1 MDFHLFGELPPEIRA
16 EIWKLS
22 LPEVE
27 PEVCIVPSTC
37 DTPQSLLVYTAFP
50 VLMHVCHESRQF
62 VQNSRL
68 SGINL
73 MRPRSAIDT
82 IDFPVPFRPYQPELD
97 TLFCQNQGPASL
109 EDIASEDDFEHV
121 IQETRHLA
129 IPGEKEFL
137 DLVAWVLT
145 FYFPKLET
153 LSVVVGDPS
162 NGSCFGSYFD
172 TPKTRC
178 KLRQINAGGT
188 HIYKVDVKDL
198 DGTQTWDPSHLSR
211 CMAEYTQELEKII
224 EECFN
229 DMDRTLRRAHRW
241 WNRESK
247 TFRRVQYL
255 TQTFVEYEAGSTFRL
270 ESIFS

>member
-1 MDFHLFGELPPEIRA
+1 MHFHLFGELPPEIRA

-27 PEVCIVPSTC
+27 PEVCIVESSC

-50 VLMHVCHESRQF
+50 ALMHVCHESRQF

-68 SGINL
+68 SDIKFT
-73 MRPRSAIDT
+73 RPDSATDKIE
-82 IDFPVPFRPYQPELD
+82 FFVPFRHYQPEMD

-109 EDIASEDDFEHV
+109 EDIASEEDFEHV
-121 IQETRHLA
+121 LQETRHLA

-153 LSVVVGDPS
+153 LSVVVKNPS
-162 NGSCFGSYFD
+162 HDSCFGSYFD
-172 TPKTRC
+172 APKTRC
-178 KLRQINAGGT
+178 KLRQVSAEDT
-188 HIYKVDVKDL
+188 HTYTVDVKDL
-198 DGTQTWDPSHLSR
+198 DGSETWDPSHLSKSMR
-211 CMAEYTQELEKII
+211 EYTQELEKII

-229 DMDRTLRRAHRW
+229 DMDVTLRRAHRW

-247 TFRRVQYL
+247 TFKRVQYL
-255 TQTFVEYEAGSTFRL
+255 TQTFVEYETGSAFRL
-270 ESIFS
+270 AKALS